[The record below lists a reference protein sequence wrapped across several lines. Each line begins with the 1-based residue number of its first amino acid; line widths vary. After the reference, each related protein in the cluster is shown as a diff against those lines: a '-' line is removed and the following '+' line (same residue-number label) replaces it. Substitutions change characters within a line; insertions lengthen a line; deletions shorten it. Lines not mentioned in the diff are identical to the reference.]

1 MSKLYNGSICVSDL
15 PKDKLTKA
23 KNGKLYLNINLWLND
38 APDQYGN
45 IGSVQVATT
54 KEEREKGNKG
64 AYIGN
69 FKESQ
74 VPTPQAPAQNEI
86 DDLPW

>member
-1 MSKLYNGSICVSDL
+1 MSKLYNGSICVTDI
-15 PKDKLTKA
+15 PKEKLVKG

-38 APDQYGN
+38 NVDQFGN
-45 IGSVQVATT
+45 IGSVQVSLS
-54 KEEREKGNKG
+54 KEEREAGGKG

-74 VPTPQAPAQNEI
+74 AAPQQPQQGDL
-86 DDLPW
+86 DDLPF